1 MRHPANLRRWRDRD
15 RGQRAADRVTGYM
28 GSWRFIALQTA
39 VIAAW
44 TILNSCVIALQWD
57 PYPWI
62 LLNLVFSTQA
72 AYASPLILLAQ
83 NRQAEHDRET
93 AEHDFA
99 VNTESLELIRA
110 IHAHTVTGQPG
121 GQDTAR

>member
-1 MRHPANLRRWRDRD
+1 MRHPANIARWVHRD
-15 RGQRAADRVTGYM
+15 RGQRAADRVTAFM
-28 GSWRFIALQTA
+28 GSWRFIGIQTA

-44 TILNSCVIALQWD
+44 IVLNTLVVALRWD

-83 NRQAEHDRET
+83 NRQAEHDRQS

-99 VNTESLELIRA
+99 VNTESLDLIRA
-110 IHAHTVTGQPG
+110 IHTAIIRDGG
-121 GQDTAR
+121 RSGQDT

>member
-1 MRHPANLRRWRDRD
+1 VFALR
-15 RGQRAADRVTGYM
+15 
-28 GSWRFIALQTA
+28 
-39 VIAAW
+39 
-44 TILNSCVIALQWD
+44 WD

-83 NRQAEHDRET
+83 NMQAAHDRDT

-99 VNTESLELIRA
+99 VNTESLDHIRA
-110 IHAHTVTGQPG
+110 IRAVVAPSSPTTPPQ
-121 GQDTAR
+121 